1 MTPAV
6 IIALAGFGLAFLAHT
21 AVIFIW
27 SGSIS
32 QRVKALEDDMRALKD
47 LPVEVAKLQVQN
59 QAIVD
64 QLKDLNAS
72 IRWMRDPAPAYQPLP
87 QPQPQPRRRPLS
99 DKDEGRG

>member
-6 IIALAGFGLAFLAHT
+6 VIALASFALAFLAHA

-27 SGSIS
+27 GGSIS

-72 IRWMRDPAPAYQPLP
+72 IRWMRDPAPPYAPLP
-87 QPQPQPRRRPLS
+87 PPQPRRRPVP
-99 DKDEGRG
+99 DKDDGRA